1 MNPNAL
7 ASELIDATDSII
19 TIIEQEN
26 SLLKEARVDAIEPL
40 IEAKKSLVEVY
51 EHRLHDAA
59 ENKAFLDEVDR
70 DLREKL
76 HESNSRF
83 QDAVRSNVHALRAA
97 MTINH
102 QVVETIAHSI
112 ENQQIAPAG
121 YSATGQGK
129 RAQADKQKM
138 AGKIAFTLNEEF

>member
-7 ASELIDATDSII
+7 ASELLDATDSII

-59 ENKAFLDEVDR
+59 QNKAFLNDVDR
-70 DLREKL
+70 DLRKKL
-76 HESNSRF
+76 HESNLRF

-97 MTINH
+97 MTVNH
-102 QVVETIAHSI
+102 QVVETIAHSCGVAEPRLLQRKHCRQVMQDGTSI
-112 ENQQIAPAG
+112 PLDELYA
-121 YSATGQGK
+121 K
-129 RAQADKQKM
+129 RATM
-138 AGKIAFTLNEEF
+138 L

>member
-1 MNPNAL
+1 M
-7 ASELIDATDSII
+7 
-19 TIIEQEN
+19 
-26 SLLKEARVDAIEPL
+26 
-40 IEAKKSLVEVY
+40 
-51 EHRLHDAA
+51 
-59 ENKAFLDEVDR
+59 
-70 DLREKL
+70 
-76 HESNSRF
+76 
-83 QDAVRSNVHALRAA
+83 HALRAA
-97 MTINH
+97 MTVNH

>member
-83 QDAVRSNVHALRAA
+83 QDAVRSNVHALREFPA
-97 MTINH
+97 
-102 QVVETIAHSI
+102 VEPPHEAVA
-112 ENQQIAPAG
+112 ELVAPESRYTG
-121 YSATGQGK
+121 AT
-129 RAQADKQKM
+129 A
-138 AGKIAFTLNEEF
+138 TC